1 MKLSVVISKETP
13 RFFCAPVAP
22 IFLANWAFAQNIV
35 TTRKPASRRI
45 FGAGSG
51 ITGESVSKTAFAM
64 EPFASQTDFSD
75 LTYPATIVAGTL
87 VAGTTEAIT
96 GITLFRNV
104 FTGAI

>member
-1 MKLSVVISKETP
+1 MKLSDSISKKTP
-13 RFFCAPVAP
+13 RFFCAQAAP
-22 IFLANWAFAQNIV
+22 IFLTNWAFVKKTV
-35 TTRKPASRRI
+35 TICKPASRQI
-45 FGAGSG
+45 FGTGFG
-51 ITGESVSKTAFAM
+51 ITDESINKTAFTMA
-64 EPFASQTDFSD
+64 PLAGQTDFSD